1 MRAGGCAADG
11 AKVFSVLI
19 RAVEVLRADAWPAG
33 MALETVTLDFDH
45 RFRRRLRF
53 TTGQG
58 VEILLDLPQAV
69 HIRDGDGLLLE
80 DGRAVGVRAAEEFL
94 LEVMAENNDML
105 ARLAWHLGNRHLS
118 VQFSPGCL
126 RILDDHVIAGM
137 VMQLGG
143 SVRKISAPFDP
154 ESGAYH
160 HG

>member
-1 MRAGGCAADG
+1 
-11 AKVFSVLI
+11 
-19 RAVEVLRADAWPAG
+19 
-33 MALETVTLDFDH
+33 
-45 RFRRRLRF
+45 
-53 TTGQG
+53 
-58 VEILLDLPQAV
+58 LPQAV

-80 DGRAVGVRAAEEFL
+80 DGRTVGVRAAEEFL
-94 LEVMAENNDML
+94 LEVTAENNDML

-118 VQFSPGCL
+118 VQFAPGCL

-160 HG
+160 HGE